1 MAGLSG
7 SRVVALSVA
16 RKVGV
21 LAPKMGVV
29 KVVTMVHMWVANSVE
44 KLEFEK
50 VAKKELCLEDR
61 LAELLERL
69 TAEMKVEL
77 MDYWLAGWT
86 VGHWVEMTAV
96 QMVQQMAEQLELTLV
111 DRLDE

>member
-1 MAGLSG
+1 MAGSSG
-7 SRVVALSVA
+7 SRVVALSVV

-21 LAPKMGVV
+21 LAPKTDVV
-29 KVVTMVHMWVANSVE
+29 KVVTTVHHWVANWVE

-50 VAKKELCLEDR
+50 VAKKELCLVDR
-61 LAELLERL
+61 LADLLERL

>member
-1 MAGLSG
+1 MMAGSSG
-7 SRVVALSVA
+7 SGEVDLTVA

-29 KVVTMVHMWVANSVE
+29 KVVTMVLQWVANSVE

-50 VAKKELCLEDR
+50 VVKKVLCLVDR
-61 LAELLERL
+61 LADLMERL

-86 VGHWVEMTAV
+86 VGHWVEMTDV
-96 QMVQQMAEQLELTLV
+96 QMVQQTAE
-111 DRLDE
+111 